1 MLFTFTYIVL
11 LVIVL
16 LVIVLLPVLAVYQSR
31 GACFSLST
39 ALCFWSCAVMLE
51 EQQEQMSDKRNKKTK
66 VQEQPVIPEP
76 IDASRILFNK
86 HIEHNCHFIFIH
98 IFYYNNRYSTR
109 VCVYCFLILEQKRCN
124 KHTFKELETPRSV
137 MFILDKDILL
147 GKTIW
152 IILILIGSFR

>member
-1 MLFTFTYIVL
+1 V
-11 LVIVL
+11 
-16 LVIVLLPVLAVYQSR
+16 
-31 GACFSLST
+31 
-39 ALCFWSCAVMLE
+39 LE

-109 VCVYCFLILEQKRCN
+109 EFAYPAFLSSVGSKKDTANIISKNCRMGKHLVHTPKEIVQTMN
-124 KHTFKELETPRSV
+124 KASV
-137 MFILDKDILL
+137 LAM
-147 GKTIW
+147 
-152 IILILIGSFR
+152 